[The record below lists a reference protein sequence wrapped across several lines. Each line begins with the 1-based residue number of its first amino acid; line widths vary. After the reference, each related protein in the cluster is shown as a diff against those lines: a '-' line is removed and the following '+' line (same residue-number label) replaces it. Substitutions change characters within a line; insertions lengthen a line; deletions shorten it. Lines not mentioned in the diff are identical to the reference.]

1 MAWAYGWALSMNSLR
16 LFLLYQ
22 CALIS
27 GLSHQPSKKCLLIT
41 IPVLPKH
48 ILRLRLILQ
57 MILGYSARRDCY
69 PLHSSFTRLI
79 DTFTVVLEI
88 KVILPRLK
96 LYLRT
101 TRCWATILLHRWW
114 WSLTCRLCT
123 LMFNVDVL
131 RQLFVSFVKT
141 LEMGVSRKTV
151 ITI

>member
-1 MAWAYGWALSMNSLR
+1 MAGAFGWALSVNSLR
-16 LFLLYQ
+16 LLLYK

-27 GLSHQPSKKCLLIT
+27 GLSHQLRKKCLLIT

-48 ILRLRLILQ
+48 VFKLRLILQ
-57 MILGYSARRDCY
+57 IILGYSARRDCY

-88 KVILPRLK
+88 KVILPRLR
-96 LYLRT
+96 LCLRT

-114 WSLTCRLCT
+114 WSLTCRFCALVH
-123 LMFNVDVL
+123 NVDVL

-141 LEMGVSRKTV
+141 LEMGASRKTV
-151 ITI
+151 IAI